1 MIKKH
6 YFNLAGVTHYEEAIK
21 EVTTLNDDYDLSKK
35 ELFEEYDVGD
45 RVFKYIADAGKFELV
60 PEPDNEYDSNAIR
73 ADAFGKTIGYIK
85 KEETATVRELLASP
99 FYKGVYVDEICI
111 GEYKELDEDEDGK
124 PVIYTEAVEYPS
136 VTIAIFIDEPVT
148 ETVVEEPKKRGHSV
162 LGILVMVLGVFFALI
177 GVLLT
182 IGQTLPDGVVLLL
195 IGAGLVFLSRFVR
208 K

>member
-6 YFNLAGVTHYEEAIK
+6 YFNLAGVTHYKDAIK
-21 EVTTLNDDYDLSKK
+21 EATTLNDDYDLSKK

-60 PEPDNEYDSNAIR
+60 PEPENEYDPNAIR

-85 KEETATVRELLASP
+85 KKETATVRELMASP

-136 VTIAIFIDEPVT
+136 VTIAIYIDEPVT
-148 ETVVEEPKKRGHSV
+148 ETVVEEPKKRGRSV
-162 LGILVMVLGVFFALI
+162 LGTFAMVVGVFVALVGI
-177 GVLLT
+177 LLVVS
-182 IGQTLPDGVVLLL
+182 QALPDGVVLLL
-195 IGAGLVFLSRFVR
+195 IGAGLVLLSRFAR